1 MVASGVAPEAW
12 TPFAA
17 TSSTPYIWDVRSPFL
32 EQLQWQFQYSPQKR
46 EVTSDRYQRSAAGVG
61 TSTHD
66 YLNYE
71 EKFLQFDLQ
80 LTSLASFWGADH
92 RISYGFQGDRTT
104 SDYEKITD
112 TYNHQ
117 TGISRTVR
125 AGGFNFANSKTTRAD
140 LYLQDEMSWLD
151 GRLTLTPGL
160 RWANYKIDPKPN
172 ADYVVSPGK
181 EPSKQS
187 KSRLVPQVGAL
198 FKLSDE
204 YAIYARYAEGF
215 KMPTAQQL
223 YTSLP
228 SIGFNL
234 VPNPDL
240 KPESVRSYEMGIRG
254 QLQDSAYF
262 DHAVFSVG
270 VFKSDYKNFI
280 QSFYNPPGT
289 NDYTYRNLSKVN
301 IWGIEA
307 SGEVQFNKNWS
318 VMSSVSWQRGDFRY
332 DAKSEK
338 QPHDSIVPLT
348 AVLGVK
354 WQQPSI
360 GTDIEV
366 IGTFAQ
372 GVKRASDPGMFKP
385 SGYAVYDAYLNWTPP
400 ALSKSSGR
408 SVSFRIGVENLLDR
422 RYFVAPL
429 NGYALSPSSSVAI
442 TNPLELQTAPGR
454 TIKLSTNIRF

>member
-1 MVASGVAPEAW
+1 M
-12 TPFAA
+12 
-17 TSSTPYIWDVRSPFL
+17 
-32 EQLQWQFQYSPQKR
+32 
-46 EVTSDRYQRSAAGVG
+46 
-61 TSTHD
+61 
-66 YLNYE
+66 
-71 EKFLQFDLQ
+71 
-80 LTSLASFWGADH
+80 
-92 RISYGFQGDRTT
+92 
-104 SDYEKITD
+104 
-112 TYNHQ
+112 
-117 TGISRTVR
+117 
-125 AGGFNFANSKTTRAD
+125 
-140 LYLQDEMSWLD
+140 
-151 GRLTLTPGL
+151 

-240 KPESVRSYEMGIRG
+240 KPENVRSYEMGIRG

-360 GTDIEV
+360 GTDVEV

-372 GVKRASDPGMFKP
+372 GVKRASNPDMFKP

-408 SVSFRIGVENLLDR
+408 SVTFRIGVENLLDR